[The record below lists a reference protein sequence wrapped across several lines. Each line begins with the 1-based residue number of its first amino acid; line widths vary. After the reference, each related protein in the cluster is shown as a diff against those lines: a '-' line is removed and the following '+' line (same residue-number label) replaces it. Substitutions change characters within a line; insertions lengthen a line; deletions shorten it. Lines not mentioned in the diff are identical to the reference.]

1 MKETGKQPSLK
12 EKAVHGTQGYP
23 YACYQFDGQEDFPVP
38 LHWHPEA
45 EIIFVEKG
53 EYQVWIQRER
63 YAGEG
68 PALFFVGPEEIHS
81 LEFKRG
87 TVETALVYAPQM
99 LEFASYDSLQHV
111 ILGPWMEGKLKFPCA
126 LKPGD
131 ELWLQAVCLYQEIW
145 QASKIREAG
154 PYLRLKAGLYRLF
167 ACFFEGD
174 QMIRTGADDEEAG
187 NMDSLKK
194 VLEFVRQN
202 YGRRIRVEEAAA
214 AVSYTHLT
222 LPTT

>member
-131 ELWLQAVCLYQEIW
+131 ELWLQAVCL
-145 QASKIREAG
+145 
-154 PYLRLKAGLYRLF
+154 
-167 ACFFEGD
+167 
-174 QMIRTGADDEEAG
+174 
-187 NMDSLKK
+187 
-194 VLEFVRQN
+194 
-202 YGRRIRVEEAAA
+202 
-214 AVSYTHLT
+214 
-222 LPTT
+222 